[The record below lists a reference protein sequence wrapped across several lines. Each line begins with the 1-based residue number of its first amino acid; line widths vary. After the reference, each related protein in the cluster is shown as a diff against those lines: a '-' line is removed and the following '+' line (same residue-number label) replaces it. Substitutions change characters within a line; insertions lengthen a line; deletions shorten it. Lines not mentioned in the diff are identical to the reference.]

1 MLALSLM
8 LRLSYH
14 SRVKDLVPPSLAT
27 ILPPPPEL
35 ISPTEPAQPSAPD
48 PEHANGADTSAGND
62 AQTAGDGDV
71 AMNGIA
77 TSNGAE
83 GSRLQRWSA
92 EILELV
98 STLHLL

>member
-35 ISPTEPAQPSAPD
+35 ISPTEPAQASAPD
-48 PEHANGADTSAGND
+48 QEHANGVATAGDD

-71 AMNGIA
+71 ALDGDA

-98 STLHLL
+98 SALNLL